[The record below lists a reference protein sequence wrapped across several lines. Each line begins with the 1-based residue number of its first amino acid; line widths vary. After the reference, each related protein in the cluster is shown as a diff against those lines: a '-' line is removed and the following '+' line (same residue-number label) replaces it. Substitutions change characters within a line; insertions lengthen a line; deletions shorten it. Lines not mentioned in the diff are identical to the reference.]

1 MTVMCDMFF
10 FARLI
15 VDQSHTR
22 AAERCSAPGSTCEVR
37 MPERVACQSA
47 PAQAARLAW
56 ARRPRL
62 RRRSLLPSPTSADP
76 PQLGLV
82 RCAWRRDHRGN
93 GAPWPLRLH
102 PGKLRRCGR
111 AVGAIPCSRHCP
123 RPRCPRLRELPIL
136 PRTGAAMLCSWPS
149 RRRSHR
155 GRRGQE
161 WRVSDDSYKA
171 CPGAKLIGSGTGG
184 SSESQC
190 PRCPRCASPAQRP
203 RAVPFGGS
211 GHSPPEEQPARRK
224 RRNSLV
230 VVQSVTTLKYNQCVS
245 CEHS

>member
-1 MTVMCDMFF
+1 MTMVMCDMFF

-37 MPERVACQSA
+37 MPERVACPSP
-47 PAQAARLAW
+47 PAHAARLAW
-56 ARRPRL
+56 ARRPPL

-76 PQLGLV
+76 LQPGLV

-102 PGKLRRCGR
+102 PGKLRHCGR
-111 AVGAIPCSRHCP
+111 AVGAIPWSRPCP

-136 PRTGAAMLCSWPS
+136 PRTGAAMACSWPGL
-149 RRRSHR
+149 RRSHR

-161 WRVSDDSYKA
+161 WR
-171 CPGAKLIGSGTGG
+171 
-184 SSESQC
+184 
-190 PRCPRCASPAQRP
+190 SPA
-203 RAVPFGGS
+203 S
-211 GHSPPEEQPARRK
+211 GCS
-224 RRNSLV
+224 S
-230 VVQSVTTLKYNQCVS
+230 
-245 CEHS
+245 